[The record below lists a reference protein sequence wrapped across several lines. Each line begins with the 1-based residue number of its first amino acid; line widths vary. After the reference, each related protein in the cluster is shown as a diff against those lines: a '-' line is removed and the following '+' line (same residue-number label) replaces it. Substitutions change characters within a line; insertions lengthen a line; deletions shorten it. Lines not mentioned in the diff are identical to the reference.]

1 MRMDQLFIP
10 GRVALSDADELMTHF
25 GQDAAVEAAARAKR
39 SRNEGNVQRFC
50 HWRQI
55 ERVIVALAAEEVTGT
70 VH

>member
-1 MRMDQLFIP
+1 MDQLFIP

-25 GQDAAVEAAARAKR
+25 GKDAALEAAARAKR

-55 ERVIVALAAEEVTGT
+55 ERVIVALAGGEVTGT

>member
-1 MRMDQLFIP
+1 MDKLFIP

-25 GQDAAVEAAARAKR
+25 GEDAAVEAAARAKR

-55 ERVIVALAAEEVTGT
+55 ERVIVALAGDEVTGT